1 MARRTAYRTSNQI
14 IETIKRRIFFPT
26 SEQTFTD
33 DDLLEF
39 CNDEL
44 MGSQVPS
51 VLQYHEEYFV
61 YTERLPLNQNTTRYP
76 IPNRAIG
83 MRLRAVFFEDSNGNL
98 YELNRILPSDVAFY
112 QNITDVTSNP
122 YRYLIENN
130 DIVIVGGSINSDNNS
145 YLNIKF
151 YLRPNQLVVDEQAFV
166 VNSFQKNITLE
177 SNLTAG
183 EELTIGE
190 TTFVAVAGSPSNVY
204 EFQVG
209 GSAITTASNLVD
221 AINQEGTYSATNGSP
236 ATNIITVDYDVITT
250 EFSSESLALE
260 WSDDITFYSAN
271 GVPTG
276 FVENEMYDFLQTSG
290 GHKTYLY
297 DMTVANNGISVNT
310 LTFPRDNTP
319 DDFRIGDYI
328 CLANECII
336 PQIPSDL
343 HNLLIERTCE
353 RILSSLGDFDG
364 ATKSLQKIS
373 EMEQRQGTMIDNR
386 VEGNP
391 MKVFNKNSLLRI
403 GKVTRR
409 NLI

>member
-1 MARRTAYRTSNQI
+1 MARKTAYRTSNQI

-61 YTERLPLNQNTTRYP
+61 YTERIPLDNTTRYP
-76 IPNRAIG
+76 IPNRAVG
-83 MRLRAVFFEDSNGNL
+83 MRLRAVFFEDSGGNF
-98 YELNRILPSDVAFY
+98 YELNRILPSDAAFY

-122 YRYLIENN
+122 YRYMIENN
-130 DIVIVGGSINSDNNS
+130 DIVILGGSIASDS
-145 YLNIKF
+145 VGYLNIKF
-151 YLRPNQLVVDEQAFV
+151 YLRPNQLVVDDQAFI
-166 VNSFQKNITLE
+166 VNSFQKAITLTA
-177 SNLTAG
+177 NLIAG
-183 EELTIGE
+183 DSIKMGE
-190 TTFVAVAGSPSNVY
+190 TTFVAVSGTPTNNN

-209 GSAITTASNLVD
+209 GTSITTASNLTD

-236 ATNIITVDYDVITT
+236 ATNVIIVNYSDITT
-250 EFSSESLALE
+250 EFSSEVVALE
-260 WSDDITFYSAN
+260 WSNDITFYSN
-271 GVPTG
+271 NPVPSG
-276 FVENEMYDFLQTSG
+276 FIDTELYDFLQTNA

-297 DMTVANNGISVNT
+297 DKTISKNGVSVNT
-310 LTFPRDNTP
+310 LTFPKDNTP
-319 DDFRIGDYI
+319 NNFRIGDYI

-403 GKVTRR
+403 GKVSRR